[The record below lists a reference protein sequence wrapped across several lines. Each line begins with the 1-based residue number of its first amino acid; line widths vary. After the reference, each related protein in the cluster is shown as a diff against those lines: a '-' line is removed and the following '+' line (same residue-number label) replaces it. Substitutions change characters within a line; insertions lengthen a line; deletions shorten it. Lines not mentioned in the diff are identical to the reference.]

1 LDRPQS
7 FAGAQEQAWV
17 SVEQLREMMI
27 AEGERVEVSRMEV
40 KFDSSQDFTR
50 RLTMNQFDLF
60 SQPANSFATLEEVI
74 DALMRMKDDPLA
86 NAGTN
91 VVVSRGNPGAKLLII
106 GEAPGPEEN
115 IKGKPFVGRA
125 GQMLDKVLQSANFD
139 PEKDVY
145 ITNSVFRMPPG
156 TDGKPFRKPTDQE
169 IDYYRP
175 YVFEIIRMIDPRVIL
190 LTGNVAS
197 QSVLKKT
204 GITSLRGKWTE
215 MDGRWV
221 MPIFHPSYLLRN
233 PTRDPGSPK
242 ALMWEDI
249 REVRRKYDELTATN

>member
-1 LDRPQS
+1 
-7 FAGAQEQAWV
+7 
-17 SVEQLREMMI
+17 M
-27 AEGERVEVSRMEV
+27 
-40 KFDSSQDFTR
+40 SQPD
-50 RLTMNQFDLF
+50 MF
-60 SQPANSFATLEEVI
+60 SQSTSRFASLEDVI
-74 DALMRMKDDPLA
+74 NALMKMEDDPLA

-91 VVVSRGNPGAKLLII
+91 VVVSRGNPNAKLLII

-125 GQMLDKVLQSANFD
+125 GQMLDKVLQSASFD
-139 PEKDVY
+139 PEQDVY

-156 TDGKPFRKPTDQE
+156 TDGKAFRKPTDQE

-175 YVFEIIRMIDPRVIL
+175 FVFEIMRFIDPRVIL

-197 QSVLKKT
+197 QSILRKT
-204 GITSLRGKWTE
+204 GITSLRGKWTQMGE
-215 MDGRWV
+215 HWV

-233 PTRDPGSPK
+233 PDRSPGSPK

-249 REVRRKYDELTATN
+249 QEVRRKYDELAATNP

>member
-1 LDRPQS
+1 MSQPDM
-7 FAGAQEQAWV
+7 F
-17 SVEQLREMMI
+17 
-27 AEGERVEVSRMEV
+27 
-40 KFDSSQDFTR
+40 SSQAKRYDS
-50 RLTMNQFDLF
+50 LDAVIN
-60 SQPANSFATLEEVI
+60 TLK
-74 DALMRMKDDPLA
+74 RMKSDPLA
-86 NAGTN
+86 DAGTN
-91 VVVSRGNPGAKLLII
+91 IVISRGNPEAKLLII

-125 GQMLDKVLQSANFD
+125 GQMLDKVLEAAKFD

-156 TDGKPFRKPTDQE
+156 TDGKAFRKPSNEE

-175 YVFEIIRMIDPRVIL
+175 YVFEIIRLVDPRVIL
-190 LTGNVAS
+190 LTGNVAC
-197 QSVLKKT
+197 QSVLGKT
-204 GITSLRGKWTE
+204 GITSLRGTWTE
-215 MDGRWV
+215 SQGRWI

-249 REVRRKYDELTATN
+249 RKVRKKYDELVQS

>member
-1 LDRPQS
+1 
-7 FAGAQEQAWV
+7 
-17 SVEQLREMMI
+17 
-27 AEGERVEVSRMEV
+27 
-40 KFDSSQDFTR
+40 
-50 RLTMNQFDLF
+50 MNQFDLF
-60 SQPANSFATLEEVI
+60 SQQENRFTSLDEVI
-74 DALMRMKDDPLA
+74 DALMKMKDDPLA
-86 NAGTN
+86 DAGTN
-91 VVVSRGNPGAKLLII
+91 VVVSRGNPNAKLLII

-125 GQMLDKVLQSANFD
+125 GQMLDKVLQSAEFD

-156 TDGKPFRKPTDQE
+156 TDGKAFRKPNDAE

-175 YVFEIIRMIDPRVIL
+175 FVFEIIRLIDPRVIL

-233 PTRDPGSPK
+233 PVRAPGSPK

-249 REVRRKYDELTATN
+249 REVRRKYDELTA

>member
-1 LDRPQS
+1 MS
-7 FAGAQEQAWV
+7 
-17 SVEQLREMMI
+17 
-27 AEGERVEVSRMEV
+27 
-40 KFDSSQDFTR
+40 
-50 RLTMNQFDLF
+50 QFDLF
-60 SQPANSFATLEEVI
+60 NQQTNSFTSLEEVI
-74 DALMRMKDDPLA
+74 DALKRMRDDPLA
-86 NAGTN
+86 DAGTN
-91 VVVSRGNPGAKLLII
+91 VVISRGNPNARLLII

-125 GQMLDKVLQSANFD
+125 GQMLDKILQAANFD

-156 TDGKPFRKPTDQE
+156 EEGKAFRKPTDQE

-175 YVFEIIRMIDPRVIL
+175 YVFEIIRLVGPHVIL
-190 LTGNVAS
+190 LTGNVAC
-197 QSVLKKT
+197 QSVLQKT
-204 GITSLRGKWTE
+204 GITSLRGKWTQL
-215 MDGRWV
+215 DQSWV

-249 REVRRKYDELTATN
+249 REVRRKYDELTK

>member
-1 LDRPQS
+1 MS
-7 FAGAQEQAWV
+7 
-17 SVEQLREMMI
+17 
-27 AEGERVEVSRMEV
+27 
-40 KFDSSQDFTR
+40 
-50 RLTMNQFDLF
+50 QFDMF
-60 SQPANSFATLEEVI
+60 SQKSNTFESLEEVI
-74 DALMRMKDDPLA
+74 EALMKMRDDPLA
-86 NAGTN
+86 DAGTN
-91 VVVSRGNPGAKLLII
+91 VVVSRGNPKARLLII

-139 PEKDVY
+139 PETDVY

-175 YVFEIIRMIDPRVIL
+175 YVFEIIRLMNPRVIL

-197 QSVLKKT
+197 QSVLQKT
-204 GITSLRGKWTE
+204 GITSLRGKWTQMGE
-215 MDGRWV
+215 HWV

-233 PTRDPGSPK
+233 PDRSPGSPK

-249 REVRRKYDELTATN
+249 REVRKKYDELAATNP